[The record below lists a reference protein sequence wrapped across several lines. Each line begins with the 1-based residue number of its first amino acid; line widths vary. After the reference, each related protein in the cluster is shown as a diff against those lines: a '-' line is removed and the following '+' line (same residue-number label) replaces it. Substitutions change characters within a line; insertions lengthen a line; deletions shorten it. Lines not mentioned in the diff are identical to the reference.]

1 MNKNKILNKTF
12 LNKAL
17 WLINSKWFLLIIK
30 ELCVDKR
37 LRFNQLKK
45 NLKINTRTLSNE
57 LKKLEKIGLIERKV
71 YPQKP
76 PRVEYYLTSKG
87 KELKII
93 LISLQNWYKK
103 WFTK

>member
-1 MNKNKILNKTF
+1 MSKKNFLNKTF

-17 WLINSKWFLLIIK
+17 RLINSKWSLLIIK
-30 ELCVDKR
+30 ELCFDKK

-45 NLKINTRTLSNE
+45 NLQINTRTLSNE
-57 LKKLEKIGLIERKV
+57 LKKLEKIGLIERRV

-76 PRVEYYLTSKG
+76 PRVEYHLTSKG

-93 LISLQNWYKK
+93 LISLQDWYKK
-103 WFTK
+103 WFKK